1 MNHDGKTH
9 FKSSY
14 GILCYKKNNNF
25 YVREF
30 KLFEAKSAYKTLR
43 MKKGGMIRN
52 YDSEYDFLFCKMP
65 DIGEG
70 SINWRDL
77 IIT

>member
-1 MNHDGKTH
+1 MFT
-9 FKSSY
+9 FS
-14 GILCYKKNNNF
+14 YKKNNNF

-30 KLFEAKSAYKTLR
+30 KLLEAKSAYKTLR
-43 MKKGGMIRN
+43 KKKGGLIRN
-52 YDSEYDFLFCKMP
+52 YESEYDFLFSKMP